1 MTSSDAG
8 AGNFYQSKILRGV
21 HDGACYELAE
31 VTHSLNI
38 GNFTPGAVKEFNAAR
53 VSAVLDKIAESFAFT
68 R

>member
-1 MTSSDAG
+1 MTSIDAG
-8 AGNFYQSKILRGV
+8 AENFYQSKILRGV